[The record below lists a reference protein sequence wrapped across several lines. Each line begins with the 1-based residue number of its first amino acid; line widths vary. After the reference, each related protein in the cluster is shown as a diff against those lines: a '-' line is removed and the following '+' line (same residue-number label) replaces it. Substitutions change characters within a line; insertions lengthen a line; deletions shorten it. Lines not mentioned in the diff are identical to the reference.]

1 MDEMPMISRS
11 TYVAAPLN
19 LVDMA
24 TTAVG
29 VLPLNMSTT
38 AVDPA
43 VFGVRG
49 EQGPRGDPGFDYR
62 DAARAMAEA
71 HNNARRVMTDRRD
84 RLNFKLPTEET
95 MASQRRLVQVV
106 IVDPDE
112 NVPIEQCLLHHGE
125 PKLTDATDQELFF
138 EIDIKRLLDAH
149 NEKRVKLTNKK
160 VKERVEQLEPA
171 KIRDLRM
178 AVVEIARFY

>member
-1 MDEMPMISRS
+1 MPDEMPMISRS
-11 TYVAAPLN
+11 TYMAAPLN

-49 EQGPRGDPGFDYR
+49 EQGPHGDPGVAR
-62 DAARAMAEA
+62 NDAGARA
-71 HNNARRVMTDRRD
+71 NQVG
-84 RLNFKLPTEET
+84 RLIGRHAFGWGDPKVLKPTEET

-106 IVDPDE
+106 IIDPDE
-112 NVPIEQCLLHHGE
+112 NVPLDQCLLYRGE
-125 PKLTDATDQELFF
+125 PQLTEANDQELYF
-138 EIDIKRLLDAH
+138 EIEIKRLLDAH